1 MRTTMRRSLATALV
15 LACTLAFAAA
25 ALAGPAATKA
35 APGGAGHNAQT
46 RALEAVFKVA
56 LYLRAGDPKGCY
68 PTPDELIPEV
78 RAQQGTEVLA
88 AASLKKLALQ
98 NRVYAIKRAIKCNR
112 VQLGLRVGKKT
123 YVLDS
128 ARGPVFV
135 IGPGSGGAKGGRH
148 GGNEPGQAGPLRA
161 IRLVTKSFPA
171 MTKPDQVDRLTV
183 NCPAKSY
190 PFGGGLSASPAPGP
204 DGEGVYPH
212 SYERLGVQR
221 GFHSNPVMIDPS
233 PAETKPRK
241 VTLQVMCG
249 KGLVPTAAPHKTVF
263 LLPGQ
268 TKQAVARCPKGTQ
281 LFSGGFQ
288 RTDIRTPGGDYV
300 TESRAIGTRAWR
312 VSGRAFGLF
321 GGELTAIAHCVNAK
335 RPLMTEV
342 SASTSVA
349 AGQSGEATTPRC
361 PKGARLLTGGFSFN
375 GTHQGL
381 YADGIF
387 ESNGAW
393 TASAFGYFGAVPKLT
408 AYGYCL
414 RPGDAG

>member
-1 MRTTMRRSLATALV
+1 MSRAVATALV
-15 LACTLAFAAA
+15 LASMLALAAV
-25 ALAGPAATKA
+25 ALAGPVVKKA

-56 LYLRAGDPKGCY
+56 LFERAGDPDGCY
-68 PTPDELIPEV
+68 PAPAELIASVAE
-78 RAQQGTEVLA
+78 QQGREVLVA
-88 AASLKKLALQ
+88 GSLKKLTRQ
-98 NRVYAIKRAIKCNR
+98 NAVYVISRSTKCNR

-135 IGPGSGGAKGGRH
+135 TGPGSGGANGGRH
-148 GGNEPGQAGPLRA
+148 RGSEPGQAGPLRS
-161 IRLVTKSFPA
+161 IKLVTESFPA

-183 NCPAKSY
+183 SCPARSY

-233 PAETKPRK
+233 TESTTPRT

-249 KGLVPTAAPHKTVF
+249 KGLVPTTAPHKTVF
-263 LLPGQ
+263 IKPGE

-300 TESRAIGTRAWR
+300 TENRALGKRAWR
-312 VSGRAFGLF
+312 VTGRAFGLF
-321 GGELTAIAHCVNAK
+321 GGELTAIAHCVASK
-335 RPLMTEV
+335 RPLVTEV
-342 SASTSVA
+342 KATTSIA
-349 AGQSGEATTPRC
+349 AGEFGKATTPSC
-361 PKGARLLTGGFSFN
+361 GKGRRLMTGGFSFN
-375 GTHQGL
+375 GTHNGL

-387 ESNGAW
+387 NANGTW
-393 TASAFGYFGAVPKLT
+393 TASAFGYFGAIPKLT